1 MISDPVDSRA
11 STTRLKLLNCT
22 ATTQIPLTGTA
33 KATLSPHIIAYSKR
47 RRVLGVS
54 EHSCPCMD
62 EPLNKGAFGE
72 CDANYNGNIH
82 THFVKHT
89 IMDHVLEK
97 TRNVN
102 ITTPRAIKS

>member
-1 MISDPVDSRA
+1 
-11 STTRLKLLNCT
+11 
-22 ATTQIPLTGTA
+22 
-33 KATLSPHIIAYSKR
+33 
-47 RRVLGVS
+47 
-54 EHSCPCMD
+54 MD